1 MTVDK
6 ENKLYPQIK
15 LFDINTSE
23 YESLTELIDDI
34 CTRND
39 LDNDKVLNIVY
50 EFKKSNNKSD
60 IIIELW

>member
-60 IIIELW
+60 IIIEL